1 MHTQSNL
8 EIALGP
14 LRAQPA
20 AKGRHVQWEA
30 LIQEIPWCKL
40 DAWYLLVQS
49 LRVAFLLMYVKQ
61 NCKANP
67 RFILLQNLCVWRK

>member
-49 LRVAFLLMYVKQ
+49 LRVAFLLM
-61 NCKANP
+61 
-67 RFILLQNLCVWRK
+67 